1 MFVTWH
7 STITDVVLADKL
19 WSLYEAAYLGS
30 ARTVATREMLYRHE
44 FDDLLGD
51 PTNRNWVLWEDNI
64 PIGYSLVATDIAATR
79 YLSKEY
85 FDYHYPEHSRANR
98 LRYVMWLVVHPSYE
112 ARGAALRLLREGLT
126 HESAQGSLVIFDS
139 PDTIQPNSTGG
150 FASAV
155 ERISRRVRPE
165 AEFSE
170 LAVSRY
176 FVVDF
181 APQHDGADGADRTQE
196 RSAQRS

>member
-7 STITDVVLADKL
+7 TAITDVVLADKL
-19 WSLYEAAYLGS
+19 WTLYEAAYHGS
-30 ARTVATREMLYRHE
+30 ARTIATREMLYRSE
-44 FDDLLGD
+44 FDELLAD
-51 PTNRNWVLWEDNI
+51 ATNRNWVLWEDNI
-64 PIGYSLVATDIAATR
+64 PIGSSLVATDIAATR

-85 FDYHYPEHSRANR
+85 FDYHYPDHSRENR
-98 LRYVMWLVVHPSYE
+98 LRYVMWLVVHPAYE

-139 PDTIQPNSTGG
+139 PASIQPNSTGG

-155 ERISRRVRPE
+155 ERIATRVRPGSS
-165 AEFSE
+165 FTE

-176 FVVDF
+176 FAVDF
-181 APQHDGADGADRTQE
+181 AAEGDGAVTGADAAAA
-196 RSAQRS
+196 SAFRR

>member
-19 WSLYEAAYLGS
+19 WSLYEAAYLGA

-44 FDDLLGD
+44 FDELLAD
-51 PTNRNWVLWEDNI
+51 SSNRNWVLWEDNI
-64 PIGYSLVATDIAATR
+64 PIGYSLVATDIGATR

-85 FDYHYPEHSRANR
+85 FEYHYPEHSRGNR

-155 ERISRRVRPE
+155 ERISHRVRPG
-165 AEFSE
+165 AAFSE

-181 APQHDGADGADRTQE
+181 APQIEDAADPDRQPL

>member
-51 PTNRNWVLWEDNI
+51 STNRNWVLWEDNI

-155 ERISRRVRPE
+155 ERISRRVQPA

-181 APQHDGADGADRTQE
+181 APQHDGADAAARLQE
-196 RSAQRS
+196 RSARLS